1 MYKDVENPM
10 VNDDYWPSYESE
22 DEDQETSWERF
33 CRLADEEH
41 DEDAADLVTR
51 GLGYVNGYFL

>member
-1 MYKDVENPM
+1 MIKEVENPM
-10 VNDDYWPSYESE
+10 VVDDCWPDYEEEEEEESE
-22 DEDQETSWERF
+22 WERF

-41 DEDAADLVTR
+41 DEDAVDLIER

>member
-1 MYKDVENPM
+1 MEIENKM
-10 VNDDYWPSYESE
+10 VNDDYWPDYEEEEEEES
-22 DEDQETSWERF
+22 DWERF

-41 DEDAADLVTR
+41 DEDAVDLVTR